1 VILDTQGRAVS
12 SVLSQAGFSV
22 TQVRVGK
29 WIEVALDLS
38 EEKAQEEIQ
47 KIAQGT
53 LTNPL
58 LENYEIVRL

>member
-1 VILDTQGRAVS
+1 
-12 SVLSQAGFSV
+12 
-22 TQVRVGK
+22 VGK